1 MVLSIMNHTGIL
13 VGDRNMMDNIITT
26 KEFRDGIAFYKDNK
40 EIAFYSNIAES
51 ITYNIPFNC
60 INCASISLVDNLFII
75 NIIKIYVKKLEKS
88 KNNT

>member
-1 MVLSIMNHTGIL
+1 M
-13 VGDRNMMDNIITT
+13 ITT
-26 KEFRDGIAFYKDNK
+26 KEFSDGIAFYKNNK

-51 ITYNIPFNC
+51 ITYNIPDNC
-60 INCASISLVDNLFII
+60 INCATISLVDNLFII